1 MNTYLVG
8 GAVRDQLLG
17 LTVSDKDW
25 VVVGATEQAMLDRGY
40 IQVGND
46 FPVFLHPKTKEEY
59 ALARTERK
67 NGKGYTGFEVDS
79 SQTITLEQDLLRR
92 DLTIN
97 AMAMDEDAQ
106 LIDPYNGQKDLK
118 NKILRHISP
127 AFSEDP
133 LRVLRVA
140 RFAARYHHLGFQVAE
155 ETMELMSLMVR
166 DGELDHLIAERVW
179 KETSRALLEP
189 APQVFFELLRE
200 CGALRVWFPELDK
213 LWGIPNP
220 AKWHPEIDTGVHTM
234 MVLQQAAMLSDDLS
248 IRYAALV
255 HDFGKG
261 LTNPALWPSH
271 RGHEK
276 LGIEP
281 INALSARLKVPNH
294 CNDLAVLMSEFHSHV
309 HRAFELKPSTILNML
324 NRCDAWRKP
333 QRYQD
338 MLTTCKADA
347 RGRTGF
353 EHIAYEQADYLLE
366 ALDVAQ
372 RVDVQEIVSDGF
384 KGKDIKIKLD
394 EKRTQAIAEL
404 KRNTPVPEAN

>member
-1 MNTYLVG
+1 MNIYLVG

-97 AMAMDEDAQ
+97 AMAMDEEAQ

-200 CGALRVWFPELDK
+200 CGALRVWFPELNK

-366 ALDVAQ
+366 TLDVAQ

>member
-200 CGALRVWFPELDK
+200 CGALRVWFPELNK

-234 MVLQQAAMLSDDLS
+234 MVLQQAAMLSDDLA

-372 RVDVQEIVSDGF
+372 RADVQEIVSDGF